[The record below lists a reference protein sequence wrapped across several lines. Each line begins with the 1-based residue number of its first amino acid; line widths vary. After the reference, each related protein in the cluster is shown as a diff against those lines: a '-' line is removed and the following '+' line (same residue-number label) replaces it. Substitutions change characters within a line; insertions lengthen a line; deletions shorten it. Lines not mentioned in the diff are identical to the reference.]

1 MSISAQTLMQA
12 REALIASGHQKLVL
26 MSQIKDQDRR
36 IEELEAQLN
45 DQRQVCNQLEQ
56 TLAETQN
63 ELQKTKNQLPDDA
76 TYNAFE
82 ALVQFLAAPAQT
94 GGDRR
99 AAA

>member
-26 MSQIKDQDRR
+26 MSQVKDQARR
-36 IEELEAQLN
+36 IDELERQLN
-45 DQRQVCNQLEQ
+45 EQRQAYTQLEQ
-56 TLAETQN
+56 ALADTES

-76 TYNAFE
+76 THNAFE

-94 GGDRR
+94 GGDFR